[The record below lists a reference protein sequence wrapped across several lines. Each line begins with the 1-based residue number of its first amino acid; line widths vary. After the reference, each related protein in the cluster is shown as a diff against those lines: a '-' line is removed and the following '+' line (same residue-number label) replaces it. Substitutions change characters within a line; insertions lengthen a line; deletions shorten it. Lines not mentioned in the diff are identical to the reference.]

1 MEGEPKVKNIVALA
15 EKVLPN
21 TAPQGKDSIVRETEA
36 LRADWEAF
44 VTALQK
50 VSDYRKTSDILRVQI
65 IHCRKLWEG
74 YSLIHNVTLYKAN
87 LLLILLF

>member
-1 MEGEPKVKNIVALA
+1 MLKYFPLKDILATKMEGEPKVKNIVALA

-50 VSDYRKTSDILRVQI
+50 VRAIRVQI
-65 IHCRKLWEG
+65 CFLQ
-74 YSLIHNVTLYKAN
+74 
-87 LLLILLF
+87 LFLEDDLNM

>member
-50 VSDYRKTSDILRVQI
+50 VMSFFVILNKHHLKSFGSDYLK
-65 IHCRKLWEG
+65 
-74 YSLIHNVTLYKAN
+74 
-87 LLLILLF
+87 

>member
-1 MEGEPKVKNIVALA
+1 MLYFLLKDILATKMEGEPKVKNIVALA

-50 VSDYRKTSDILRVQI
+50 VLHKKSCNLHY
-65 IHCRKLWEG
+65 C
-74 YSLIHNVTLYKAN
+74 LYKELVN
-87 LLLILLF
+87 

>member
-1 MEGEPKVKNIVALA
+1 MLLLWQDILATKMEGEPKVKNIVALA

-50 VSDYRKTSDILRVQI
+50 VRVTCYTCRSDYCKKFNKPARS
-65 IHCRKLWEG
+65 
-74 YSLIHNVTLYKAN
+74 
-87 LLLILLF
+87 

>member
-1 MEGEPKVKNIVALA
+1 MFYLSFTQDILATKMEGEPKVKNIVALA

-21 TAPQGKDSIVRETEA
+21 TAPQGKESIVRETEA

-50 VSDYRKTSDILRVQI
+50 VMQFFQT
-65 IHCRKLWEG
+65 
-74 YSLIHNVTLYKAN
+74 
-87 LLLILLF
+87 